1 MKRDVLAIG
10 LVSVLIAATL
20 ATVGM
25 CYMYLKTAQRVRE
38 MQTGLNQVNH
48 RRQVIQSMAMD
59 LNEYARRNPTIIP
72 LLQELNL
79 RPRSSTNAAPAPAK
93 REGQP

>member
-25 CYMYLKTAQRVRE
+25 CYMYLKTAQGVRH
-38 MQTGLNQVNH
+38 MQAGPLHKVNQ
-48 RRQVIQSMAMD
+48 RRQIIQAMAMD
-59 LNEYARRNPTIIP
+59 LNEYAKRNPAIIP
-72 LLQELNL
+72 LLQELQL
-79 RPRSSTNAAPAPAK
+79 RPRASTNAAAK
-93 REGQP
+93 TGGQP